1 MQDKENQT
9 FIDEA
14 KRIYYQVSST
24 ICPAF
29 GGQVVVFNY
38 HGFYHLM
45 FKHGKPR
52 SLSDRMRR
60 MRLFERVIP
69 ILKTA
74 QTFSKYY
81 SGPNR
86 NNASSFIHS
95 WTFTRFE
102 NKKRIRI
109 IIRQIDNGNKHFF
122 SVMDRRSSTRAQA
135 PKRG

>member
-1 MQDKENQT
+1 
-9 FIDEA
+9 
-14 KRIYYQVSST
+14 
-24 ICPAF
+24 
-29 GGQVVVFNY
+29 
-38 HGFYHLM
+38 
-45 FKHGKPR
+45 
-52 SLSDRMRR
+52 MRR

-122 SVMDRRSSTRAQA
+122 SVMDRRSSTSAQA
-135 PKRG
+135 P